1 MVLSDSDIRQA
12 IESGRVKVD
21 PAPDFGRQLNPCSLD
36 LRLGHSFK
44 VFKYSTQG
52 HIDTRQA
59 FNADEL
65 LEEVIVPPGRPFYM
79 QPGELVLAT
88 THETLEIPA
97 DLMVRLDGR
106 SSLGRLGI
114 IVHGTAGVFHP
125 GWSGRPTL
133 ELANLGRIAVALYPM
148 MQVCSIT
155 FHQLTSPAAVPY
167 GKRPQSKYTDP
178 AGPEAS
184 KLWMEGEEI
193 ARAAKEDQEAK

>member
-1 MVLSDSDIRQA
+1 MVLSDVHIRQYV
-12 IESGRVKVD
+12 ESGRIKVD
-21 PAPDFGRQLNPCSLD
+21 PLPDFARQLNPCSLD
-36 LRLGHSFK
+36 LRLGNSFR
-44 VFKYSTQG
+44 VFKYSTRG
-52 HIDTRQA
+52 HIDTREHLA
-59 FNADEL
+59 AEEL
-65 LEEVIVPPGRPFYM
+65 LDEVEVPTGRPFYM

-88 THETLEIPA
+88 TYETLEIPD

-155 FHQLTSPAAVPY
+155 FHQLSSPAAVPY

-184 KLWMEGEEI
+184 KLWMEGAEI
-193 ARAAKEDQEAK
+193 GGEGNK

>member
-1 MVLSDSDIRQA
+1 MVLSDIDIKRC
-12 IESGRVKVD
+12 IELGRVKVD
-21 PAPDFGRQLNPCSLD
+21 PLPDFDRQLNPCSLD

-44 VFKYSTQG
+44 VFKYSTRG

-59 FNADEL
+59 FDADEL
-65 LEEVIVPPGRPFYM
+65 LEEVHVAPGRPFYM

-88 THETLEIPA
+88 THETLEIPD

-125 GWSGRPTL
+125 GWAGRPTL

-155 FHQLTSPAAVPY
+155 FHQLSSPAAVPY
-167 GKRPQSKYTDP
+167 GKRPHSKYTAP
-178 AGPEAS
+178 SGPEAS

-193 ARAAKEDQEAK
+193 ARAADADRGAK

>member
-1 MVLSDSDIRQA
+1 MVLSDIDIKQA
-12 IESGRVKVD
+12 IQSGKVVVE
-21 PAPDFGRQLNPCSLD
+21 PEPDFSRQLNPCSLD
-36 LRLGHSFK
+36 LRLGHSFR
-44 VFKYSTQG
+44 VFKYSARG
-52 HIDTRQA
+52 HIDTRAQ
-59 FNADEL
+59 FDFEEL
-65 LEEVIVPPGRPFYM
+65 LQEVTVESNHPFHM

-88 THETLEIPA
+88 THEFISIPS

-167 GKRPQSKYTDP
+167 CDRPQSKYSSP
-178 AGPEAS
+178 SGPEAS
-184 KLWMEGEEI
+184 KLWMEQADDCES
-193 ARAAKEDQEAK
+193 KN